1 MKSIFGKKAIIIV
14 LLLALILGM
23 FQPTQSVQA
32 ATNRISLVQ
41 SKKLALAGSDSYR
54 RIKSK
59 ITLKEVSY
67 KQAVKSIK
75 LKIKNKTTFRWSPLL
90 SFKFP
95 EKLNFEDESN
105 MVYKPAQLQTEIKQ
119 LKHDLAD
126 EVYVVYE
133 KTEQAFLKTYTYQ
146 EKIAFEEKQ
155 LEELQKTLD
164 KNKGRLILGLA
175 TQADVDSI
183 EKSLKKAE
191 EKLAQDK
198 KSFETQKEKLS
209 DIINLDVS
217 TGYVFANPYITAE
230 IPRTVLE
237 ELIQYTLENDQ
248 SYYEAR
254 MATQLSLLQL
264 TENYSLL
271 EKQYGSKMG
280 LISPY
285 VQQVKNGQKV
295 DSNAFKLSYD
305 QFLQKIDQPW
315 QGSWKIL
322 FIRIPKEWM
331 KGQIDGVRY
340 IEDEPYALYEN
351 ALEYQDVLAEQ
362 EALKK
367 ELEALV
373 KDNFEAVVTARNS
386 YLKLE
391 EQCEESKKTLQK
403 EQILNSMG
411 ELSFEEYT
419 DSQNQYESQQIEK
432 LEALELYSSLLFS
445 FDRLTCGAVSDYFKA
460 SGILLDGV
468 GGGNSYL
475 VEDEETDGAGY
486 FIQSIVEDNMFEFGI
501 YLPDDFEVDITH
513 YELWVDD
520 YIVGGKQ
527 ELDKSFRHLTL
538 SLTGE
543 ERVFVRLYNDDEFV
557 DDCEIDPSIYQGPLT
572 IRDYVITKSEE
583 GKKRVIGSYEI
594 LNKDDMGLIEIGLK
608 IDGVEEVQSYS
619 IRNEDGN
626 SLVSAERKVPVT
638 DSFTYLEFLQTEL
651 ENVKILCF
659 GAGETEKYTAYFD
672 TLKYEIYVIEDATI
686 E

>member
-1 MKSIFGKKAIIIV
+1 MKSIFWKKTIIIM
-14 LLLALILGM
+14 LLASIVLGM
-23 FQPTQSVQA
+23 FQPMQSVQA
-32 ATNRISLVQ
+32 ATERISLVQ

-54 RIKSK
+54 KIKSK

-105 MVYKPAQLQTEIKQ
+105 MVYKPAQIQTEIRQ
-119 LKHDLAD
+119 LKHDLTD
-126 EVYVVYE
+126 EVYAVYE

-155 LEELQKTLD
+155 LEELQKNLE
-164 KNKGRLILGLA
+164 KNKGRLVLGLA
-175 TQADVDSI
+175 TQTDVDAI

-198 KSFETQKEKLS
+198 KSFEIQKEKLS
-209 DIINLDVS
+209 DIIHLDVT
-217 TGYVFANPYITAE
+217 TGYVFANPYISAE
-230 IPRTVLE
+230 VPRMVLE
-237 ELIQYTLENDQ
+237 DLIQHTLENDQ

-271 EKQYGSKMG
+271 KSQYGSDMG
-280 LISPY
+280 LISSY

-295 DSNAFKLSYD
+295 DSSAFKLSYD
-305 QFLQKIDQPW
+305 QFLTKIDKPW
-315 QGSWKIL
+315 AGSWKIL
-322 FIRIPKEWM
+322 FIRIPKEWL

-351 ALEYQDVLAEQ
+351 ALEYEDVLSEQ
-362 EALKK
+362 KTLEK
-367 ELEALV
+367 ELEDLV
-373 KDNFEAVVTARNS
+373 KDNFESVVTARNS

-391 EQCEESKKTLQK
+391 EQCEESKKNLQK

-419 DSQNQYESQQIEK
+419 DSKNQYESLQIEK

-445 FDRLTCGAVSDYFKA
+445 FDRLTCGAVSEYFKA
-460 SGILLDGV
+460 SGISLEGV
-468 GGGNSYL
+468 LGGNSYI
-475 VEDEETDGAGY
+475 VEDEEIDGAKY

-501 YLPDDFEVDITH
+501 YIPDDLDADVSH

-520 YIVGGKQ
+520 YVIGGKN
-527 ELDKSFRHLTL
+527 EAGKTFRHLTL

-543 ERVFVRLYNDDEFV
+543 ERVFVRLYNGDEFV
-557 DDCEIDPSIYQGPLT
+557 DDCEIDPSAYQGPLT
-572 IRDYVITKSEE
+572 IKDYVIERTEE
-583 GKKRVIGSYEI
+583 GTKRVIGSYEI
-594 LNKDDMGLIEIGLK
+594 VNRDEMGLVEIQLR
-608 IDGVEEVQSYS
+608 IDGVEEILSYS
-619 IRNEDGN
+619 IQNEEGN
-626 SLVSAERKVPVT
+626 SLISEERKVPVT

-651 ENVKILCF
+651 ENVKISCF
-659 GAGETEKYTAYFD
+659 DQSEAMKYTAYFD
-672 TLKYEIYVIEDATI
+672 TVKYEIYVME
-686 E
+686 